1 MKLTVND
8 GEHAFDPAEAQF
20 LARLRQH
27 PELLARFPSILELT
41 HTAEGLLQTAD
52 EVEARLIQELRQLGH
67 ASMNQWAT
75 RAGQRVSDEL
85 KSSDATVRRR
95 KKTRTGWCVFGLVSV
110 RDRVWRNQNQNY
122 RRPLPERLGINP
134 CGRSRRLD
142 RVLTDFGSEHCFA
155 RAAGGVLEHHGFE
168 IGSTRCAT
176 RWWNWPGGW
185 SGSPSHP
192 GRRSPGAQRTSPCAP
207 GPTQKS
213 GRGLV
218 A

>member
-1 MKLTVND
+1 MKNETD

-20 LARLRQH
+20 LAR
-27 PELLARFPSILELT
+27 FPSILELT
-41 HTAEGLLQTAD
+41 HTAEGPLQTAD
-52 EVEARLIQELRQLGH
+52 EVEARPIQELRQLGH

-95 KKTRTGWCVFGLVSV
+95 KKTRTEWCVFGLVSV

-122 RRPLPERLGINP
+122 PRPLPERLGINP

-142 RVLTDFGSEHCFA
+142 RVLTDFGSEHSFA

-168 IGSTRCAT
+168 IGLGAVRNALVELAWRPVWKPKPPRKKKPRCA
-176 RWWNWPGGW
+176 
-185 SGSPSHP
+185 
-192 GRRSPGAQRTSPCAP
+192 ADIAM
-207 GPTQKS
+207 
-213 GRGLV
+213 
-218 A
+218 